1 MRFFIKHNSV
11 NKTWMVMSNMGVAK
25 VVKVF
30 PTKADAYNYVI
41 TIQENKLDPNLYGN
55 YSTQLKRIIP
65 KTLVSR
71 YGRHVAN

>member
-1 MRFFIKHNSV
+1 
-11 NKTWMVMSNMGVAK
+11 MVMSNMGVAK

-30 PTKADAYNYVI
+30 STKSDAYNYARI
-41 TIQENKLDPNLYGN
+41 IQENKLGPNLHGN
-55 YSTQLKRIIP
+55 YLSQLKRIIP

>member
-1 MRFFIKHNSV
+1 MRFFIKHNSE
-11 NKTWMVMSNMGVAK
+11 NKTWMVMSNRGVAK

-30 PTKADAYNYVI
+30 STKADAYNYVRI
-41 TIQENKLDPNLYGN
+41 IQENKSDPNLYGN
-55 YSTQLKRIIP
+55 YLSQLKRTIP

>member
-1 MRFFIKHNSV
+1 MHYAIKYNSEK
-11 NKTWMVMSNMGVAK
+11 KTWMVMSNLGVDQ

>member
-55 YSTQLKRIIP
+55 YSLQLKRIIP
-65 KTLVSR
+65 MTLVSR